1 MKMPDLDLEAIAAGN
16 EVVTYPDG
24 GVVFLRGAVGDC
36 AYIVRQ
42 GVVEIREAGR
52 VLERL
57 IPGDVFGEMALID
70 NEPRSASAVAVG
82 ETALVVVDRTTFNR
96 LVRNEPD
103 FALDHHAGHG
113 QASSRHERAAEG
125 RPRRTS
131 GGAALASQRL
141 RRASA
146 AILSRIGERRVSHSA
161 VS

>member
-1 MKMPDLDLEAIAAGN
+1 MKMPDLNLEAIAAGN

-70 NEPRSASAVAVG
+70 NETRSASAVAVG
-82 ETALVVVDRTTFNR
+82 ETALVIVDRTTFNR

-103 FALDHHAGHG
+103 FALAIM
-113 QASSRHERAAEG
+113 QAMAR
-125 RPRRTS
+125 
-131 GGAALASQRL
+131 RL
-141 RRASA
+141 RAMNALQKDAREELPVVPRSRNSA
-146 AILSRIGERRVSHSA
+146 
-161 VS
+161 